1 MLVNVINHN
10 ITDDIKAMPLNPC
23 IHAAYLNGLP
33 VILKNV
39 KAIFRNLFLRKSS
52 PLLKKKFRA
61 IPILSCAYVKTTIC
75 IVTLTLMFVTTVNSS
90 LR

>member
-10 ITDDIKAMPLNPC
+10 ITDDIKAMPLNPY

-39 KAIFRNLFLRKSS
+39 KVIFRNLF
-52 PLLKKKFRA
+52 
-61 IPILSCAYVKTTIC
+61 YVKA
-75 IVTLTLMFVTTVNSS
+75 VHFGK
-90 LR
+90 